1 MRGVWARVLLFC
13 LVAACGTDVGHAP
26 VARIAASPRAV
37 PEQDSFQ
44 TEVTLDGRAS
54 ADPIDDPDGERPLVY
69 TWEISGDDLR
79 IVRGRTSEPVLT
91 ITLFGA
97 HPATVHLTV
106 EDEDGRTSTARLQL
120 QLTVRD

>member
-1 MRGVWARVLLFC
+1 MRRVWARLLPLM
-13 LVAACGTDVGHAP
+13 LVACGTDVGHAP
-26 VARIAASPRAV
+26 VARISASPRAI

-44 TEVTLDGRAS
+44 TQVTLDGSAS
-54 ADPIDDPDGERPLVY
+54 ADPIDDPDGDRPLSY
-69 TWEISGDDLR
+69 AWEITGDDLR
-79 IVRGRTSEPVLT
+79 IVRGRTTEPELT

-97 HPATVHLTV
+97 HPATVRLTV

>member
-1 MRGVWARVLLFC
+1 MRGVWARVLLLC

-69 TWEISGDDLR
+69 TWEISGDESSRRAWSDQ
-79 IVRGRTSEPVLT
+79 RT
-91 ITLFGA
+91 GA
-97 HPATVHLTV
+97 HHHPFRRPPGHRPPHRR
-106 EDEDGRTSTARLQL
+106 G
-120 QLTVRD
+120 

>member
-1 MRGVWARVLLFC
+1 MWARLLPVF
-13 LVAACGTDVGHAP
+13 LVACGVDVGHAP

-44 TEVTLDGRAS
+44 TQVTLDGSAS
-54 ADPIDDPDGERPLVY
+54 ADPIDDPDGDRPLAY
-69 TWEISGDDLR
+69 SWEITGDDLR
-79 IVRGRTSEPVLT
+79 IVSGRTSDPSLT

-97 HPATVHLTV
+97 HPATVRLTV